1 MQKGA
6 VDFKIVFYLLSF
18 LLTLLNYLAAKN
30 LENTWCIEVGLVYLE
45 VLLVQRLSG
54 LSFLV
59 INYISLL

>member
-1 MQKGA
+1 M
-6 VDFKIVFYLLSF
+6 DFKIVFYLLSF